1 MKNFLKGLEEI
12 FGNYPFSVIFTNIF
26 AVAFSFAIAWLCF
39 AVSSDPLQQI
49 FNALLALTGAL
60 IGWALGMFFAPYT
73 QTEAARFSSIG
84 QAVSAFVS
92 GYVISKLDRFLE
104 ATMFQEHIP
113 ITITWVRFG
122 LLFCSMLLVMLTVFS
137 NRAYFRPDSTVQSPE
152 PKHPSQ
158 PGAQPDASK
167 KTGTPVS

>member
-1 MKNFLKGLEEI
+1 VEKFLSGLEKI

-26 AVAFSFAIAWLCF
+26 AVAFSFVIAWLCY
-39 AVSSDPLQQI
+39 AVSLEPLQQVL
-49 FNALLALTGAL
+49 NTLLALTGAL

-104 ATMFQEHIP
+104 ATMFQEQIP
-113 ITITWVRFG
+113 VTITWMRFG
-122 LLFCSMLLVMLTVFS
+122 LIFCSMLLVMLTVFS
-137 NRAYFRPDSTVQSPE
+137 NRAYFRPDSTAQLPE
-152 PKHPSQ
+152 PQKVPQPSTQ
-158 PGAQPDASK
+158 LDVPEKP
-167 KTGTPVS
+167 GTPVN

>member
-1 MKNFLKGLEEI
+1 MERFLSGLEKI
-12 FGNYPFSVIFTNIF
+12 FGNYPFSVIFTNVFAAAFIF
-26 AVAFSFAIAWLCF
+26 VIAWLCY
-39 AVSSDPLQQI
+39 AVSSEPLQQV
-49 FNALLALTGAL
+49 FNTLLALTGAL

-104 ATMFQEHIP
+104 ATMFQAQIP
-113 ITITWVRFG
+113 VTITWVRFG

-137 NRAYFRPDSTVQSPE
+137 NRAYFRTDSTAESLE
-152 PKHPSQ
+152 PQKAP
-158 PGAQPDASK
+158 QPDAQSDVPEK
-167 KTGTPVS
+167 PGTPVS